1 MSRTEG
7 RTALRQQLEGLAEN
21 LHWVWAW
28 RVPAIFRTLDAEGW
42 ELSGH
47 DPHAVLRSLDDAAL
61 EQKVGR
67 ASLRSDIEAAVRERE
82 AYMETQDTWG
92 AHYAGLLHRAPVAY
106 FSAEFGLHE
115 SLAIYS
121 GGLGVLSGDHLK
133 SASDLG
139 LGLVGVGLLYRDGY
153 FQQSLDATGRQK
165 DTYAHLVPASR
176 GLRPA
181 TGPDGAPVRV
191 AVETQHGAIHAQV
204 WEVRVGRIR
213 LFLLDTDVEPNDD
226 ADRSLTWRLYGG
238 DRRTRI
244 RQELVLGVGGHR
256 ALRALGFEPS
266 VLHLN
271 EGHSAF
277 AALEATA
284 VRMEREGLSFEE
296 AAFETASRCVFTTH
310 TPVPAGHDRFDAGL
324 ALEHLAPL
332 RDRLH
337 LDDYGL
343 LGLGRHHPDDPNEE
357 LNMTVLALRM
367 AQRVNGV
374 SYLHGRTSRAMFRHL
389 YPDRRAHAVPIGHV
403 TNGVHVPTWMAPRM
417 RRFLNERLAPDWF
430 RRLGH
435 RETWIPV
442 RDIPDEDLWKIRGA
456 LKRSLVRVARV
467 RAAAEASKRG
477 EPPEIVEAMRNALDE
492 DVLTIGFARRFATYK
507 RAALVFQDLSWLQE
521 LVDHP
526 ERPVRFVFAGKA
538 HPADEN
544 GKRLV
549 QRVFEASRDP
559 RFLGKVVFLENY
571 DMAVGRLMV
580 QGVDVWLNNPR
591 RPMEASGTSGQ
602 KVVLN
607 GGLNCSVLDGWWA
620 EGYDGLNGFAIGSG
634 EVHRDPQLQ
643 DARDADALR
652 SVLEGEVA
660 PDYYTRD
667 GYGLPR
673 EWLQRIKRSMT
684 TLAWRFNTD
693 RMLMDYA
700 ERFYL
705 PAAGVQLAEARQ

>member
-1 MSRTEG
+1 MVRTEG
-7 RTALRQQLEGLAEN
+7 RTALRQQLEALADN

-67 ASLRSDIEAAVRERE
+67 ASLRSDIEAAVRERD
-82 AYMETQDTWG
+82 AYLETSDTWG
-92 AHYAGLLHRAPVAY
+92 AHYAGLLQRAPVAY

-165 DTYAHLVPASR
+165 DTYEHLVPASR

-181 TGPDGAPVRV
+181 SGPDGVPVRV
-191 AVETQHGAIHAQV
+191 AVETQQGAIHAQV
-204 WEVRVGRIR
+204 WEVRVGRVR
-213 LFLLDTDVEPNDD
+213 LYLLDTDVEPNDA

-256 ALRALGFEPS
+256 ALRALGYEPS

-310 TPVPAGHDRFDAGL
+310 TPVPAGHDRFDPGL
-324 ALEHLAPL
+324 ALEHLGPL

-337 LDDYGL
+337 LDDRGL
-343 LGLGRHHPDDPNEE
+343 LGLGRHHPDDPHEE

-417 RRFLNERLAPDWF
+417 RRFLDERLAPDWF

-435 RETWIPV
+435 RETWIGV
-442 RDIPDEDLWKIRGA
+442 GDIPDEDLWKLRGA
-456 LKRSLVRVARV
+456 LKRSLVRVARG

-477 EPPEIVEAMRNALDE
+477 ESPEIARAMREALND
-492 DVLTIGFARRFATYK
+492 DCLTIGFARRFATYK
-507 RAALVFQDLSWLQE
+507 RAALVFQDLRWLQE
-521 LVDHP
+521 LIDDAD
-526 ERPVRFVFAGKA
+526 RPVRFVFAGKA

-549 QRVFEASRDP
+549 QRVFEVSRDP
-559 RFLGKVVFLENY
+559 RFLGKVLFLENY

-620 EGYDGLNGFAIGSG
+620 EGYDGLNGFAIGTG

-652 SVLEGEVA
+652 NVLVDEVVPA
-660 PDYYTRD
+660 YYERD

-673 EWLQRIKRSMT
+673 GWLKRIKRSMT

-700 ERFYL
+700 ERYYL
-705 PAAGVQLAEARQ
+705 PAAGVQLAEARR